1 VAESFVNVTEG
12 SGKKLHTFQRTIGA
26 NTVEDELV
34 IPGEHYLATYVVT
47 AGGISTAT
55 VGDDAMQIMAGAS
68 TIVRI
73 RRIRI
78 EQDGLV
84 TAAAIST
91 WSVGRLTTAGT
102 GGTAIT
108 PQKLDSADG
117 AAASTAAFAVP
128 NATHGT
134 IAATY
139 HFRRSLFL
147 VQTAPVGGLG
157 QVYSEWLAMPG
168 GKPLIIAAGTTN
180 GVAVRN
186 QTARAGGSISI
197 EIEYTESSFV

>member
-1 VAESFVNVTEG
+1 MAESIVQVNEG
-12 SGKKLHTFQRTIGA
+12 TGKKLHTFQRTIGA
-26 NTVEDELV
+26 NIVEDEVV
-34 IPGEHYLATYVVT
+34 ILGEHYLPTFVAT

-55 VGDDAMQIMAGAS
+55 VGDDAIQIMAGAA

-73 RRIRI
+73 RRIRM

-84 TAAAIST
+84 TAAAVST
-91 WSVGRLTTAGT
+91 WSVGRLTAAGT
-102 GGTAIT
+102 GGTALT
-108 PQKLDSADG
+108 PQKMDTADTLG
-117 AAASTAAFAVP
+117 STAAFAVP

-157 QVYSEWLAMPG
+157 NVAWEWLAMPG
-168 GKPLIIAAGTTN
+168 GKPLIIPAGVAN
-180 GVAVRN
+180 GIAVRN
-186 QTARAGGSISI
+186 QTARAGGSVSI
-197 EIEYTESSFV
+197 EVEFTETSFL